1 MKENRSFKKN
11 TKQRHRQEN
20 TQIPKLKAKAAG
32 REPMAK
38 HGLVEA
44 GLAGFSVLARVP
56 ALNKVETLSNS
67 ILASSVKVKGSARS
81 AG

>member
-1 MKENRSFKKN
+1 
-11 TKQRHRQEN
+11 
-20 TQIPKLKAKAAG
+20 
-32 REPMAK
+32 MAK
-38 HGLVEA
+38 HGLSEA
-44 GLAGFSVLARVP
+44 GLAGFSVLACVP